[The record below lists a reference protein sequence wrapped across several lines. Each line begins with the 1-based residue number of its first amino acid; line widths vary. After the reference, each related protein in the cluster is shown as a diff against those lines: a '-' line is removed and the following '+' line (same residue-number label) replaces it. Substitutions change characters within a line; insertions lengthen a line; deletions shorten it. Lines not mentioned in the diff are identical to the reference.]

1 MKKML
6 AFDPVKR
13 ITIEDALKHPYM
25 SQLHFPDDEPTTDPV
40 SAFDFDFELYSLSKE
55 DYKDLIFDE
64 IMLFHNENL
73 MSEYEKNKKQF
84 P

>member
-1 MKKML
+1 
-6 AFDPVKR
+6 
-13 ITIEDALKHPYM
+13 
-25 SQLHFPDDEPTTDPV
+25 V

-73 MSEYEKNKKQF
+73 MSEYEKNKK
-84 P
+84 